1 MTELAAQ
8 IKELIEK
15 NASLEAA
22 RKHYDI
28 LQASIVDKEKELEDL
43 KRQLDKE
50 LDDIE
55 LLEKT
60 SIQSIFDQIVGKKE
74 QYLEKERQE
83 YFLVS
88 LKIKELEKNISLTKF
103 EASVLEGKAAELEK
117 NNAALEVLK
126 QKRQDEILATKEEK
140 YEALQQNL
148 LQTDDLHKYRIE
160 VNEAI
165 KAGNQVLLYLDQTTQ
180 DLNAALDFGKRDMY
194 ASGRWSGMQ
203 KFEAIQSAAQYCY
216 SANKALRLFQEE
228 LADIHIHDS
237 WPLLPVD
244 VFNTFS
250 KEWIDNFISDWITQN
265 KVKALSASIAAYKK
279 EIENMI
285 AKLREEIVK
294 TDSALEEKR
303 KWKDQWLSR

>member
-22 RKHYDI
+22 RKHYDV
-28 LQASIVDKEKELEDL
+28 LLASIAEKEKELDDL
-43 KRQLDKE
+43 KLQLNKE

-117 NNAALEVLK
+117 NNATLEVLK

-148 LQTDDLHKYRIE
+148 LQTDDLHRYRIE

-165 KAGNQVLLYLDQTTQ
+165 KAGNQVLLYLDQTTH

-194 ASGRWSGMQ
+194 SSGRWSDMQ

-237 WPLLPVD
+237 WPQLPVD

-250 KEWIDNFISDWITQN
+250 REWIDNFISDWITQN

-294 TDSALEEKR
+294 TDNSLEEKR
-303 KWKDQWLSR
+303 KWKEQWLSS